1 MADGRRILADGTI
14 LDADGNVI
22 GKLDPGDADLS
33 PEELAAK
40 VKAAQEAAE
49 AEREADAKK
58 RAARE
63 ARRKKKIR
71 ALWMLA
77 AKLAKQKADA
87 EAAASGYG
95 SGLSEAERMRLQ
107 SEADLKAAS
116 DKVADAKR
124 RMRESQELIGHN
136 TLGRTQSLQSIEQIA
151 DKEEKAKAKLAKL
164 KELQNASDRPNSATS
179 VSSMDDDV
187 FLPSVAAKFAFP
199 QMSPKSPSVAEEQTE
214 APKMAAMVSAF
225 GSAFGNAAKALP
237 AVPVPTSPKSID
249 VPKEEIKFPAVDK
262 PAVSGAEQEEEK
274 EEELSEAQKF
284 SRDHTDPVSMNN
296 M

>member
-1 MADGRRILADGTI
+1 MCSTRVLADGTRILADGTRILADGTRILADGTRILADGTRILADGTRIMADGRRILADGTI
-14 LDADGNVI
+14 MDADGNVI

-40 VKAAQEAAE
+40 VEAAQAA
-49 AEREADAKK
+49 AEADAKK

-77 AKLAKQKADA
+77 AKLAKQRADA
-87 EAAASGYG
+87 EAAANGYG
-95 SGLSEAERMRLQ
+95 SGLSDAERMRLQ

-116 DKVADAKR
+116 DKVQDAKR

-136 TLGRTQSLQSIEQIA
+136 TLGRTQSLQSIEQIS

-164 KELQNASDRPNSATS
+164 NQLQDASDRPGSATS

-199 QMSPKSPSVAEEQTE
+199 MMSPKSPSVAEEQME
-214 APKMAAMVSAF
+214 APKMAGRS
-225 GSAFGNAAKALP
+225 
-237 AVPVPTSPKSID
+237 
-249 VPKEEIKFPAVDK
+249 
-262 PAVSGAEQEEEK
+262 
-274 EEELSEAQKF
+274 
-284 SRDHTDPVSMNN
+284 
-296 M
+296 